1 MAPTASRAP
10 RGACSVSTADTAA
23 AGENPAAIIVLA
35 AGQGTRMKSRTPKI
49 MHEIGGRS
57 MLAHALKVAG
67 ELRPERIVAVVR
79 HQRDLVAQHI
89 ADVAPGVLTADQS
102 DVPGT
107 GSAVDAG
114 LDVLDAETPVSGTV
128 LVTYG
133 DVPLLT
139 AETLRAFVAH
149 HTGQGNAVTVLTA
162 DHPEPGKYGR
172 ILRDGEGR
180 FTEIKEFKDATED
193 ERAVTEVNSGIFAFD
208 AAVLRDALSRVDTD
222 NAQAEKYLTDVPR
235 LAREAGHR
243 VDALKMAD
251 YMELEGANDRVQL
264 AALGRYLNQRTLET
278 HMRNGVTVV
287 DPATTWID
295 DTVELEADSTVLPGT
310 QLHGSTRVG
319 EGAVVGPDTTLTN
332 VTVGRGATVVR
343 THGSDSELGAGAS
356 VGPFAYLRPGTVLGE
371 DAKIGTFVETKKSTI
386 GRGSKIPHLSYV
398 GDATIG
404 ENSNIGAASVFVN
417 YDGVNKHR
425 TVIGNDVRMGSDN
438 MYVAPVTVGDGAYS
452 GAGTTV
458 RKDVPAGALVLT
470 EGRQVIVEGWVQQH
484 RPGTAAARAA
494 EAAQDSEREG
504 DA

>member
-1 MAPTASRAP
+1 M
-10 RGACSVSTADTAA
+10 C
-23 AGENPAAIIVLA
+23 I
-35 AGQGTRMKSRTPKI
+35 
-49 MHEIGGRS
+49 
-57 MLAHALKVAG
+57 
-67 ELRPERIVAVVR
+67 
-79 HQRDLVAQHI
+79 RD
-89 ADVAPGVLTADQS
+89 
-102 DVPGT
+102 
-107 GSAVDAG
+107 
-114 LDVLDAETPVSGTV
+114 
-128 LVTYG
+128 
-133 DVPLLT
+133 
-139 AETLRAFVAH
+139 R
-149 HTGQGNAVTVLTA
+149 
-162 DHPEPGKYGR
+162 
-172 ILRDGEGR
+172 
-180 FTEIKEFKDATED
+180 IKEFKDATED

-251 YMELEGANDRVQL
+251 YMELEGANDRVQM
-264 AALGRYLNQRTLET
+264 AALGQYLNQRTLER
-278 HMRNGVTVV
+278 HMRNGVSVV

-310 QLHGSTRVG
+310 QLHGSTRVA
-319 EGAVVGPDTTLTN
+319 EDAVVGPDTTLTN

-343 THGSDSELGAGAS
+343 THGSDSELRAGAT

-371 DAKIGTFVETKKSTI
+371 DGKIGTFVETKKSTI

-470 EGRQVIVEGWVQQH
+470 EGKQVIVEGWVQQH

-494 EAAQDSEREG
+494 EAAQQSERE
-504 DA
+504 DRA

>member
-10 RGACSVSTADTAA
+10 RGVWPVSTPPNATT
-23 AGENPAAIIVLA
+23 GENPAAIIVLA
-35 AGQGTRMKSRTPKI
+35 AGKGTRMKSKKPKI
-49 MHEIGGRS
+49 LHEIGGRS

-67 ELRPERIVAVVR
+67 ELEPQRIVAVIR
-79 HQRDLVAQHI
+79 HQRDLVAEHI

-114 LDVLDAETPVSGTV
+114 LEVLDAAAPVSGTV

-149 HTGQGNAVTVLTA
+149 HTEHGNAVTVLTA

-172 ILRDGEGR
+172 ILRDAQGR

-264 AALGRYLNQRTLET
+264 AALGHYLNQRTLER
-278 HMRNGVTVV
+278 HMRNGVSVV

-310 QLHGSTRVG
+310 QLHGSTRVA
-319 EGAVVGPDTTLTN
+319 EDAVVGPDTTLTN

-343 THGSDSELGAGAS
+343 THGSDSELRAGAT

-371 DAKIGTFVETKKSTI
+371 DGKIGTFVETKKSTI

-470 EGRQVIVEGWVQQH
+470 EGKQVIVEGWVQQH

-494 EAAQDSEREG
+494 EAAQQSERE
-504 DA
+504 DRA

>member
-1 MAPTASRAP
+1 M
-10 RGACSVSTADTAA
+10 STVDTVEG
-23 AGENPAAIIVLA
+23 GETPAAIIVLA
-35 AGQGTRMKSRTPKI
+35 AGKGTRMKSKVPKI
-49 MHEIGGRS
+49 LHPIGGRS
-57 MLAHALKVAG
+57 MVGHALKTAR
-67 ELRPERIVAVVR
+67 ELSPQRVVAVVR
-79 HQRDLVAQHI
+79 HQRDLVAEHI
-89 ADVAPGVLTADQS
+89 GELDADVLIADQS

-114 LDVLDAETPVSGTV
+114 LDVLDAEIPVTGTV

-139 AETLRAFVAH
+139 AQTLREFTSHHVAH
-149 HTGQGNAVTVLTA
+149 GNAVTVLSA

-172 ILRDGEGR
+172 ILRDTDGQ
-180 FTEIKEFKDATED
+180 FTGIKEFKDATD
-193 ERAVTEVNSGIFAFD
+193 AERAVSEVNSGIFAFD

-243 VDALKMAD
+243 VDVLKMAD

-264 AALGRYLNQRTLET
+264 AALGRYLNQRTLER
-278 HMRNGVTVV
+278 HMRNGVSIV

-310 QLHGSTRVG
+310 QLHGRTVVG
-319 EGAVVGPDTTLTN
+319 EDAVVGPDTTLTD

-343 THGSDSELGAGAS
+343 THGSDAQLAAGS
-356 VGPFAYLRPGTVLGE
+356 IVGPFAYLRPGTVLGE
-371 DAKIGTFVETKKSTI
+371 DAKIGTFVETKKAEI
-386 GRGSKIPHLSYV
+386 GRGSKVPHLSYV

-417 YDGVNKHR
+417 YDGVAKHHT
-425 TVIGNDVRMGSDN
+425 TVGNDVRMGSDN

-470 EGRQVIVEGWVQQH
+470 EGKQVIVEGWVQRH

-494 EAAQDSEREG
+494 EAATQSDRN
-504 DA
+504 DHA

>member
-1 MAPTASRAP
+1 MSTIDTAST
-10 RGACSVSTADTAA
+10 GQ
-23 AGENPAAIIVLA
+23 NPAAVIVLA
-35 AGQGTRMKSRTPKI
+35 AGKGTRMKSKTPKI
-49 MHEIGGRS
+49 LHEIGGRS
-57 MLAHALKVAG
+57 MLGHALKVAR
-67 ELRPERIVAVVR
+67 ELAPQRIVAVIR
-79 HQRDLVAQHI
+79 HQRDLVAEHI
-89 ADVAPGVLTADQS
+89 AAVDPEVLTADQS

-114 LDVLDAETPVSGTV
+114 LEVLDAETPVSGTV

-133 DVPLLT
+133 DVPLLMVD
-139 AETLRAFVAH
+139 TLREFVAH
-149 HTGQGNAVTVLTA
+149 HDSHGNAVTVLTA

-172 ILRDGEGR
+172 ILRDERGE
-180 FTEIKEFKDATED
+180 FAEIKEFKDATD
-193 ERAVTEVNSGIFAFD
+193 AERAVSEVNSGIFAFD

-264 AALGRYLNQRTLET
+264 AALGHYLNQRTLEM
-278 HMRNGVTVV
+278 HMRNGVSIV

-310 QLHGSTRVG
+310 QLHGSTRVA
-319 EGAVVGPDTTLTN
+319 EDAVVGPDTTLTD
-332 VTVGRGATVVR
+332 VIVGRGAHVTR
-343 THGSDSELGAGAS
+343 THGSDSELRAGAT

-371 DAKIGTFVETKKSTI
+371 DGKIGTFVETKKATI
-386 GRGSKIPHLSYV
+386 GRGSKVPHLSYV

-417 YDGVNKHR
+417 YDGVAKHH
-425 TVIGNDVRMGSDN
+425 TTIGNDVRMGSDN

-470 EGRQVIVEGWVQQH
+470 EGKQVIVEGWVQEH

-494 EAAQDSEREG
+494 QAAQDSDR
-504 DA
+504 DDHA